1 MVIIARALD
10 LPILGRVKGILDRIS
25 DGDPLIVDGDRGQ
38 VFVRP
43 GDDIR
48 QSFLDTKRIHE
59 ERREHYNALVPL
71 ASETTD
77 AEHISL
83 LINAGLLVDVEQMP
97 LLGAEGIGL
106 FRTEIPFMMR
116 TELPK
121 HRRSNGD
128 VSADHRGC
136 CWAVCD
142 FSDIRC
148 RQR

>member
-1 MVIIARALD
+1 MLTFSTLLLYYLLNSLSLSLSLSLSPALSRS
-10 LPILGRVKGILDRIS
+10 LSL
-25 DGDPLIVDGDRGQ
+25 VDGDRGQ

-83 LINAGLLVDVEQMP
+83 LINAGLLVDVEQYK
-97 LLGAEGIGL
+97 IK
-106 FRTEIPFMMR
+106 TNI
-116 TELPK
+116 K
-121 HRRSNGD
+121 HLKQ
-128 VSADHRGC
+128 HRVGTHN
-136 CWAVCD
+136 
-142 FSDIRC
+142 
-148 RQR
+148 